1 MEKTQRLFER
11 SAMKI
16 FDHLYPEAPELHRRI
31 YKSAC
36 ESHRVEWLE
45 SHSLHEH
52 YKINQQEIDK
62 EIDKMLKVKFPLI
75 ISRQFKEGRSIQLSD
90 FGRTIKK

>member
-1 MEKTQRLFER
+1 MEYVSTQ
-11 SAMKI
+11 
-16 FDHLYPEAPELHRRI
+16 
-31 YKSAC
+31 
-36 ESHRVEWLE
+36 
-45 SHSLHEH
+45 

>member
-1 MEKTQRLFER
+1 MEKTQRLSER

-16 FDHLYPEAPELHRRI
+16 FDHLYPEAPELQSD

-36 ESHRVEWLE
+36 ESHRVEWLN
-45 SHSLHEH
+45 LTVEH

-75 ISRQFKEGRSIQLSD
+75 ISRQ
-90 FGRTIKK
+90 